1 MAGRL
6 AAGEMGNGVLL
17 EEMKP
22 AEQKLRDE
30 MYQVA
35 TLNADIKFD
44 FFGNSTIGAW
54 I

>member
-6 AAGEMGNGVLL
+6 AAGETGNGVLL

-22 AEQKLRDE
+22 AEQKLRDQ

-35 TLNADIKFD
+35 VVHDA
-44 FFGNSTIGAW
+44 IGSV
-54 I
+54 

>member
-1 MAGRL
+1 M

-35 TLNADIKFD
+35 TFHAGNKPLEVHWKFYQ
-44 FFGNSTIGAW
+44 GPRI
-54 I
+54 